1 MKSASLAKGRLKT
14 TIKENSMYDIIIV
27 GAGPAGLTAA
37 VYARRAEKSVL
48 IIEKESFGGQITKS
62 PRVENVPGF
71 TEISG
76 TELADKLLE
85 QIMVQGAEIELD
97 EITGISGSVGNYT
110 VHGGAKDY
118 ETKTVIIAT
127 GAHHRMLGVHGEE
140 RLEGKGISY
149 CAVCDGAFFR
159 GQTVAVIGGG
169 NSALQDALL
178 LSDGCEKVYL
188 VQNLPY
194 LTGEVRLQNM
204 LSARQNVEIITSSVV
219 DKLLGNESLR
229 GIEIQNTENGERR
242 GLTVDG
248 MFVCIGQQPANEA
261 FADVVA
267 LDERG
272 YVLAGEDCKTR
283 SDGGIFVAGDC
294 RTKEIRQVTTA
305 TADGAVA
312 ALAACRLVDSL

>member
-1 MKSASLAKGRLKT
+1 MR
-14 TIKENSMYDIIIV
+14 KEHMYDIIII

-62 PRVENVPGF
+62 PRVENYPGF

-76 TELADKLLE
+76 SELADKLLE

-97 EITGISGSVGNYT
+97 EIVGIEGAVGRYTLHGNSG
-110 VHGGAKDY
+110 DY

-127 GAHHRMLGVHGEE
+127 GAHHRKLGLNGED
-140 RLEGKGISY
+140 RLEGHGISY

-178 LSDGCEKVYL
+178 LADGCEKVYL

-194 LTGEVRLQNM
+194 LTGETRLQNM
-204 LSARQNVEIITSSVV
+204 LAERPNVEIITSSVV

-229 GIEIQNTENGERR
+229 GIEISNTESGERR
-242 GLTVDG
+242 GLAVDG
-248 MFVCIGQQPANEA
+248 MFVCIGQKPDNEA
-261 FADVVA
+261 FRGMVG
-267 LDERG
+267 LDGAG
-272 YVLAGEDCKTR
+272 YVSAGEDCVTA

-294 RTKEIRQVTTA
+294 RTKSIRQVTTA
-305 TADGAVA
+305 VADGAVS
-312 ALAACRLVDSL
+312 ALAACRLVDAIN